1 MQSDTSLM
9 TQSRH
14 GGHLQNP
21 TSSGARSSEKQA
33 LQVNLG
39 LADSAAQ
46 DCQDI
51 LTMLEHYFSRP
62 AECLLSGV
70 ERTLFRAAQ
79 HVR

>member
-1 MQSDTSLM
+1 MASVATLL

-46 DCQDI
+46 DC
-51 LTMLEHYFSRP
+51 E
-62 AECLLSGV
+62 AAW
-70 ERTLFRAAQ
+70 RTKIS
-79 HVR
+79 